1 MICPYWKPLGKM
13 AVPLHFSCMV
23 LIINTWKEK
32 KDRKTGYPHKRH
44 IWTNTRH
51 KPTRFIN
58 HTLPSH
64 SARALNP
71 VAVVTFP
78 LYTMAERLHN
88 VFLPVQFVAHTTAE
102 WAGNTPNYPP
112 TLHPMLMKSWPDW
125 GVFIRHMEA
134 SEPEVCP
141 ATNCSH
147 WLVWQSFQIIGKQ
160 MWSVYRTDSNLSA
173 NWACSI
179 MTNA

>member
-1 MICPYWKPLGKM
+1 MICPYWKPLGKVG
-13 AVPLHFSCMV
+13 VPLHFSCMV
-23 LIINTWKEK
+23 LIINSSVIKRE
-32 KDRKTGYPHKRH
+32 RKTGYPPKRH
-44 IWTNTRH
+44 IWTNTRQ

-58 HTLPSH
+58 RTLPSY

-125 GVFIRHMEA
+125 GVFIRQMEA
-134 SEPEVCP
+134 WGLSCYKWQPLISLAIFSRLLGNWCEVC
-141 ATNCSH
+141 TG
-147 WLVWQSFQIIGKQ
+147 LIQIFLLIEHVQ
-160 MWSVYRTDSNLSA
+160 
-173 NWACSI
+173 
-179 MTNA
+179 